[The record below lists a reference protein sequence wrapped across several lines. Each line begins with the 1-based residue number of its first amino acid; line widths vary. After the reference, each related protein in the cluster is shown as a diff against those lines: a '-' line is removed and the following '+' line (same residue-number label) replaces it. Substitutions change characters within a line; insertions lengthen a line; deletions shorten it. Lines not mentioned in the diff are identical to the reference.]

1 MCADYTEVVF
11 DEMNNVKVKSSSK
24 RKLDFCW
31 WMAAWDQY
39 SIAAHVLDQVP
50 LCVILSLV
58 TYVHG
63 SCGSFLIHLR

>member
-11 DEMNNVKVKSSSK
+11 DEMNNVKVKSSK
-24 RKLDFCW
+24 ERKLDFCW

-39 SIAAHVLDQVP
+39 SIAAHVLDQVLLYVMP
-50 LCVILSLV
+50 ALA

-63 SCGSFLIHLR
+63 

>member
-11 DEMNNVKVKSSSK
+11 DEMNNVKVKSSNE

-50 LCVILSLV
+50 LYAILTLV
-58 TYVHG
+58 TYVHE